1 MTSLQDLFWVFQ
13 CDFFIRAYLSGICAA
28 LLCAVLGVFIVLR
41 RSSLIGEGIAHLSF
55 GGIALGLFLSIYPL
69 YTALLLSLVGTLAI
83 YFLNRRKIVYSETAI
98 GLIFSFGLAF
108 GAVLA
113 SLAGGFSV
121 DLFAYLFGSILTV
134 SQNDLILFFALTVAV
149 LAFVLLFYKELV
161 YLTFDEQGARLS
173 GIPVLKFEFAFNVMV
188 ALTVVVSIKIV
199 GTLLI
204 SALLIAPAA
213 SSMQFSGSFRR
224 TLLAAIVLGLFAVV
238 VGLLLSFAVDVAS
251 GGAIVMLSMGIFVLS
266 VAFKKYYVSRKAS
279 TIAAATCDYPDD
291 DLVPGAREEGANA
304 TTTRRCHRALFF
316 AELTPGSPDA
326 FFVYRRF

>member
-1 MTSLQDLFWVFQ
+1 
-13 CDFFIRAYLSGICAA
+13 
-28 LLCAVLGVFIVLR
+28 VLGVFIVLR

-113 SLAGGFSV
+113 SLAGGFNV

-134 SQNDLILFFALTVAV
+134 SQNDLILFFVLTVAV

-251 GGAIVMLSMGIFVLS
+251 GGAIVMLSMGIFVVS

-291 DLVPGAREEGANA
+291 DLVPGAREEGGKRNDDSK
-304 TTTRRCHRALFF
+304 L
-316 AELTPGSPDA
+316 P
-326 FFVYRRF
+326 

>member
-1 MTSLQDLFWVFQ
+1 MTGLQDLFWVFQ
-13 CDFFIRAYLSGICAA
+13 YDFFIRAYLSGICAA

-113 SLAGGFSV
+113 SLAGGFNV

-134 SQNDLILFFALTVAV
+134 SQNDLILFFVLTVAV

-251 GGAIVMLSMGIFVLS
+251 GGAIVMLSMGIFVVS

-291 DLVPGAREEGANA
+291 DLMPGAQEEGGKRNDDSKV
-304 TTTRRCHRALFF
+304 
-316 AELTPGSPDA
+316 P
-326 FFVYRRF
+326 